1 MVPEMTEM
9 DFMRPSDVSQVAE
22 IERMT
27 FKSPWSENAF
37 KEELTANRDRAVYL
51 VIRRELQGRGAGT
64 GRNVF
69 DVEGGST

>member
-1 MVPEMTEM
+1 M
-9 DFMRPSDVSQVAE
+9 AE

-51 VIRRELQGRGAGT
+51 VIRREGKVVAYGGMWYIFDEAHVTNIAVHPDCRARGWDGT
-64 GRNVF
+64 
-69 DVEGGST
+69 